1 MNSQNSSTEKSRLEP
16 SLPTKAQELTTM
28 LDAAVTQKQLTAWS
42 IANRRFALS
51 SFFADECEPPLEGNC
66 DWMGTLHPT
75 FDLASLT
82 KPLFVNSLLRRFAPD
97 FHQLAATRLTD
108 LLEQPKT
115 SAGEIL
121 RAALK
126 ANNSQLTLADV
137 LNHRT
142 GVPPWMWFG
151 KGAWHFSETNDEV
164 ACTSDCLNTSQH
176 QKRFEETLTRF
187 AAKRLGKKAHADNYS
202 DIGFFLLARIAENMS
217 FMPNWKTALNDH
229 NSALGSNLFH
239 GSINPQRTSRAMP
252 AFPYTVMQGHEVP
265 DGAFQKR
272 EFGHVHDTNANI
284 IAHHG
289 IVSGHAGLFGTA
301 LDVLIASQFLASSQE
316 ELIKKMPQGEK
327 TRFVFG
333 LDTPTSAE
341 SAAGPREWPLPS
353 GKDIFGH
360 LGYTGTMFWFD
371 ASNPLNHQH
380 NVLLTNRTAQ
390 RTVYGSQN
398 VPRILV
404 FTELPQTS
412 NGTEIQQAGT
422 SNSKYFVQK
431 RISQPPREISRND
444 AEEIIVA
451 HSAGSTRIWND
462 SVLRNAPNIQTLR
475 NAVSKIMWES

>member
-16 SLPTKAQELTTM
+16 SLPIKAQELAKM
-28 LDAAVTQKQLTAWS
+28 LDAAVTQKQITAWS
-42 IANRRFALS
+42 VANRRFALS

-97 FHQLAATRLTD
+97 FCELVGMRLTD
-108 LLEQPKT
+108 LLEKPGT
-115 SAGEIL
+115 PAGEIL
-121 RAALK
+121 RVALK
-126 ANNSQLTLADV
+126 ANNSELTLADV

-151 KGAWHFSETNDEV
+151 KGAWHFPDTNGEI

-176 QKRFEETLTRF
+176 QTRFEETLTRF
-187 AAKRLGKKAHADNYS
+187 AAKRLGKKAQADNYS
-202 DIGFFLLARIAENMS
+202 DIGFFLLARIAENMP
-217 FMPNWKTALNDH
+217 FMPDWKTALNTH
-229 NSALGSNLFH
+229 NSALGTQFFH
-239 GSINPQRTSRAMP
+239 GSINPQKTSRAMP

-301 LDVLIASQFLASSQE
+301 LDVLIASQFLASSQDK
-316 ELIKKMPQGEK
+316 LINEK
-327 TRFVFG
+327 SRDDKSRFVFG
-333 LDTPTSAE
+333 LDTPSSAD
-341 SAAGPREWPLPS
+341 SAAGPREWPLPT
-353 GKDIFGH
+353 GKHIFGH

-371 ASNPLNHQH
+371 VSNPLNPQH
-380 NVLLTNRTAQ
+380 NVLLTNRTVQ

-398 VPRILV
+398 VPRILI
-404 FTELPQTS
+404 FTELPQTD
-412 NGTEIQQAGT
+412 NGVEIQQADKF
-422 SNSKYFVQK
+422 NSKYFVQK
-431 RISQPPREISRND
+431 KLNQPLREISRND

-451 HSAGSTRIWND
+451 HSVGSTRIWND
-462 SVLRNAPNIQTLR
+462 SVLRKAPNIQTLR